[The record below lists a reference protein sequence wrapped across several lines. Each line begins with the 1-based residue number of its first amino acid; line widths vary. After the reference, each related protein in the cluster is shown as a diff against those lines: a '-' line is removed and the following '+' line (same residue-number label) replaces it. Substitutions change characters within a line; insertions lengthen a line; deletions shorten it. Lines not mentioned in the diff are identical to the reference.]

1 MRIGVLRDLIDG
13 RTMRAKETLRVSS
26 AVMIGTCLVLS
37 CVVLGSTGAAAQAAP
52 LQSAASAQ
60 AKAVG
65 EIKSIGGGT
74 LTLAT
79 DDGKSISVSL
89 PDGVRVVR
97 IPPGATDLKNA
108 TAISVQDLQSGD
120 RVLVRGKASEDGKSL
135 AASAVIVM
143 KQSDVAAK
151 QQQER
156 EDWQK
161 RGIGGLVSEVDP
173 SAGTVTI
180 SVTSFA
186 GSKKVSIQTTKKTVV
201 RRYAANSVKFDDAKP
216 SKLADIHP
224 GDQLRA
230 RGTKNADGTE
240 FAAEEIVS
248 GSFRNIAGTIT
259 AANAAD
265 QTLTVMDLLS
275 KEPVVVKVTPDSQ
288 LRKLPQMM
296 AQRIAMRLKGQPP
309 EGQPPAGGGPAN
321 VAASGAQGGSPQ
333 GAPGGAGGNGGGG
346 ARGGGDLQQMLSR
359 LPAVTVS
366 DFQKGDA
373 VILVSTQGTDAEV
386 TAITLLGGVEPILTA
401 GSGSQ
406 MVLTPWSLSGAPGEA
421 Q

>member
-1 MRIGVLRDLIDG
+1 
-13 RTMRAKETLRVSS
+13 
-26 AVMIGTCLVLS
+26 
-37 CVVLGSTGAAAQAAP
+37 
-52 LQSAASAQ
+52 
-60 AKAVG
+60 
-65 EIKSIGGGT
+65 
-74 LTLAT
+74 
-79 DDGKSISVSL
+79 
-89 PDGVRVVR
+89 
-97 IPPGATDLKNA
+97 
-108 TAISVQDLQSGD
+108 
-120 RVLVRGKASEDGKSL
+120 
-135 AASAVIVM
+135 
-143 KQSDVAAK
+143 
-151 QQQER
+151 
-156 EDWQK
+156 
-161 RGIGGLVSEVDP
+161 
-173 SAGTVTI
+173 
-180 SVTSFA
+180 
-186 GSKKVSIQTTKKTVV
+186 V